1 MTAHERVT
9 MKNEQRWECVPCRRS
24 VLVVFHTSE
33 RQCKCGRPMGLVLFG
48 TTDKVTDTREAKVF
62 A

>member
-1 MTAHERVT
+1 

-24 VLVVFHTSE
+24 VLVVFHTSERQPSE

-48 TTDKVTDTREAKVF
+48 TTDKVTDTRETKVF